1 MIFHLNWNLARILSL
16 KFLSCQLIQCSII
29 YFWHQSFWLD
39 IHVVQYTFMTLVVGR
54 YEGFMTV
61 VVGRYEGFMTL
72 VVGRYE
78 GLFTRRSRISR
89 GRSPREIW
97 LLRVKKA
104 SYIPTRAIN
113 CLLYQNYT
121 HNKTFFKTNLTFYS
135 IRVVVFVDGYIA
147 VIRKMRIETKHSMTW
162 GIFFCVRLYGVVC
175 FFQVRISFSDDFA
188 MGARGSGRHDIYFP
202 WVCVLGIH
210 EVLSSW
216 HVTFFN

>member
-54 YEGFMTV
+54 YEGF
-61 VVGRYEGFMTL
+61 
-72 VVGRYE
+72 
-78 GLFTRRSRISR
+78 FTRRSRISR

-97 LLRVKKA
+97 LLRVKKV

-113 CLLYQNYT
+113 CSLYQNYT

-147 VIRKMRIETKHSMTW
+147 VIRKMRIETKHSTTW

-175 FFQVRISFSDDFA
+175 FFQVRISFFDDFA

-202 WVCVLGIH
+202 GVCVLGIH

-216 HVTFFN
+216 HVTFF